1 MIFHERIQLF
11 TGIVIALHYALR
23 ERMSLLEG
31 GSMTTTVI
39 GVFSDF
45 TAAINASPDLASA
58 GFAREDISIVAQDS
72 KGEYAKFVNAQ
83 TLPEPETGVETGA
96 AIGGVGGFLLGLAA
110 FAIPGIGPVIA
121 AGPLVMAFAGATL
134 GAVGGSLVGALNGL
148 GVPEFEAKAYDQ
160 GVREGSTLVIV
171 HPPAH
176 LVTQA
181 ADIMRQH
188 HAVRV
193 DVHHGQENTA
203 TDVRA

>member
-1 MIFHERIQLF
+1 
-11 TGIVIALHYALR
+11 
-23 ERMSLLEG
+23 
-31 GSMTTTVI
+31 MTTMVI

-45 TAAINASPDLASA
+45 TAALNTSPELAAA

-72 KGEYAKFVNAQ
+72 KGEYAKFANAHA
-83 TLPEPETGVETGA
+83 LPESETGVGTGA

-134 GAVGGSLVGALNGL
+134 GAVSGSLVGALNGL

-171 HPPAH
+171 RAPAH

-181 ADIMRQH
+181 TDIMRQH

>member
-1 MIFHERIQLF
+1 
-11 TGIVIALHYALR
+11 
-23 ERMSLLEG
+23 
-31 GSMTTTVI
+31 MTTTVI

-45 TAAINASPDLASA
+45 TAAMNTSPDLASA

-83 TLPEPETGVETGA
+83 TLPESETRVETGA

-110 FAIPGIGPVIA
+110 LAIPGIGPVIA

-148 GVPEFEAKAYDQ
+148 GIPEFEAKAYDQ

-171 HPPAH
+171 HSPAY
-176 LVTQA
+176 LVAKAT
-181 ADIMRQH
+181 DIMHQH
-188 HAVRV
+188 YAVRV
-193 DVHHGQENTA
+193 DILHREENTSTPVKA
-203 TDVRA
+203 